1 MSLVRAIHRK
11 LLRDL
16 WTLRGQVVTIALV
29 VGCGIASYVALRSSF
44 EALQRARDSYFE
56 RNRMGDVFAHAARV
70 PSPVAARLASLP
82 GVAIVYERLLEQATL
97 PVDFLDEPGF
107 AQVVSLPDTTDEAP
121 LGAIFVTEGR
131 MPDPNRDDEALLLAP
146 WAATNHIAP
155 GDTLPAIFDGTE
167 RTVRISGLAMSP
179 EYVFAIPPGGLSVDP
194 HYTVLWMR
202 RHALGAAFELDGA
215 FDDVVV
221 RVQPGASVPEVID
234 ALDRELAPYGG
245 RGAVDRG
252 HQPSTNV
259 LDSGLGRL
267 ASISGFVPF
276 LFLGVAAFLLN
287 VVLARLVHLQRGQ
300 IAALKA
306 LGYSDLDVGR
316 HYLELVAVV
325 VVLGSLF
332 GIVTGAWLGSMMA
345 RLYAQY
351 FSFPSYGYALD
362 PMLAARAVL
371 VSLFA
376 GVVGALATVRQVVR
390 LPPAE
395 AMQPPAPPRYARSF
409 LTGSPLVHLFET
421 SGRMVL
427 RELERRPMRTLLSAF
442 GIAMAIAIF
451 VGGRASRDSFQVLL
465 DEQFR
470 RAMREDYAVSFIHP
484 VPASAQSSLRDLPGV
499 LSLETMRVVPV
510 RFRAG
515 THVRNAALEGWPE
528 HAELRQLLDQDGN
541 AFVLPSDGLVLSREL
556 ASVLDLRIGND
567 VTIDVLEGER
577 PTITVPVVGLV
588 DDMLGLWGHMRL
600 DALGRAVRDPDEI
613 SLALFTVDPDQAAAF
628 RARLQDVP
636 GVASVVRREAVIAGF
651 EEQNAAA
658 MVYTT
663 LLLTIFATT
672 IAFGV
677 VYNNARIALSMRSRD
692 LASLRVLGLTRGEIS
707 AVLLGELAV
716 QQVIAIPIGIA
727 LGRWFAHLVFSLQ
740 DPERFRLPEYVSPT
754 TEAFAIAT
762 VIVSGVVSA
771 LLVRRQLDR
780 LDLVEVLKTR
790 E

>member
-1 MSLVRAIHRK
+1 MVLRALHRK

-16 WTLRGQVVTIALV
+16 WALKGQVATIALV
-29 VGCGIASYVALRSSF
+29 VGCGIASYVALRSASD
-44 EALQRARDSYFE
+44 ALQRARDAYFE
-56 RNRMGDVFAHAARV
+56 QNRMGDVFVHAARV
-70 PSPVAARLASLP
+70 PLPVASRIAALP
-82 GVAIVYERLLEQATL
+82 GVALVYDRLLERATL

-107 AQVVSLPDTTDEAP
+107 AEVVSLPDDTDVAP
-121 LGAIFVTEGR
+121 LGSIFLTEGR
-131 MPDPNRDDEALLLAP
+131 MPDPNRDDEVLVLAA
-146 WAATNHIAP
+146 WASANHLAP
-155 GDTLPAIFDGTE
+155 GDTLPAIFDGTA

-179 EYVFAIPPGGLSVDP
+179 EYVFALPPGGITVDP

-202 RHALGAAFELDGA
+202 RHALGAAFQLDGA

-221 RVQPGASVPEVID
+221 RVQPGASVPDVISSI
-234 ALDRELAPYGG
+234 DRELALYGG
-245 RGAVDRG
+245 RGAVDRE

-259 LDSGLGRL
+259 LDSGLSRL

-306 LGYSDLDVGR
+306 LGYSNGAVGR
-316 HYLELVAVV
+316 HYLELVSV
-325 VVLGSLF
+325 VVLLGSLV
-332 GIVTGAWLGSMMA
+332 GIALGGWLGSLMT
-345 RLYAQY
+345 RLYAMY
-351 FSFPSYGYALD
+351 FSFPSYGYVLA
-362 PMLAARAVL
+362 PTLAARAVL
-371 VSLFA
+371 ISLGA

-409 LTGSPLVHLFET
+409 LTGSPLVRLFDT

-427 RELERRPMRTLLSAF
+427 REIERRPVRTLVSSL

-451 VGGRASRDSFQVLL
+451 VSGRASRDSFNVLL

-484 VPASAQSSLRDLPGV
+484 VPLSAIHSLRSLPGV
-499 LSLETMRVVPV
+499 LDVEAMRIVPV
-510 RFRAG
+510 RLRAG
-515 THVRNAALEGWPE
+515 THVRNAAIEGWPE
-528 HAELRQLLDQDGN
+528 RIELRQLLDQDGR
-541 AFVLPSDGLVLSREL
+541 AFTLPADGLVLSREL
-556 ASVLDLRIGND
+556 ARVLDLRIGEQ
-567 VTIDVLEGER
+567 VEVDVLEGQR

-613 SLALFTVDPDQAAAF
+613 SLALFVVDPEQAAAF
-628 RARLQDVP
+628 RARLEDVP
-636 GVASVVRREAVIAGF
+636 GVASVVRRESVIAGF

-663 LLLTIFATT
+663 LMLTIFAVT

-677 VYNNARIALSMRSRD
+677 VYNNARIALSLRSRD
-692 LASLRVLGLTRGEIS
+692 LASLRVLGLTRREIS
-707 AVLLGELAV
+707 AILLGELAV
-716 QQVIAIPIGIA
+716 QQVLAIPIGLA
-727 LGRWFAHLVFSLQ
+727 LGRYFSHLVFSLQ
-740 DPERFRLPEYVSPT
+740 DPERFRLPEQIAPS
-754 TEAFAIAT
+754 TEVLAVMT
-762 VIVSGVVSA
+762 VVVSGVISG
-771 LLVRRQLDR
+771 LLVRRQLNR